1 MAKKRQSPEIESLA
15 PVEKPAI
22 DAVVMQDS
30 AIQSF
35 LKHLQ
40 VERQVSGHTVS
51 GYLGDLVQFA
61 AFLLEKQLPL
71 AWERVDAVLARRYA
85 MELQERELAS
95 ASIQRKLSGL
105 RSFYRYLQRR
115 GILDENPFAAV
126 RRQRGRRPLP
136 QVFGRDEV
144 VRLLEAPSRFWTRMA
159 DAGSKGDADFASAR
173 DVAILEVLYSGGLR
187 ISEAMGLDLAHL
199 DFLSG
204 VCVVK
209 GKGRKE
215 RVCLLGRP
223 AITALRHYLRERER
237 LGLAGSRQPGPL
249 FLNQDGARLT
259 PRSVQRQLKLYLR
272 EAGLPVSY
280 TPHKLR
286 HSFATHLLDAGA
298 DLRSV
303 QELLGHANLSTT
315 QIYTHVS
322 AERLISAYDQAHPR
336 SGKSHRK

>member
-1 MAKKRQSPEIESLA
+1 MAKKRQSPESGSLE
-15 PVEKPAI
+15 PKKPATDI
-22 DAVVMQDS
+22 MVKQDS
-30 AIQSF
+30 AILSF
-35 LKHLQ
+35 LRHLQ
-40 VERQVSGHTVS
+40 VERQVSVHTVS

-61 AFLLEKQLPL
+61 AFLQEQHSSLV
-71 AWERVDAVLARRYA
+71 WERVDAVLARRYA
-85 MELQERELAS
+85 MHLQEQELSS

-105 RSFYRYLQRR
+105 RSFYRYLQRC
-115 GILDENPFAAV
+115 GDIEDNPFAAV

-136 QVFGRDEV
+136 QVFGREEV
-144 VRLLEAPSRFWTRMA
+144 VRLLEAPSLYWSKLA
-159 DAGSKGDADFASAR
+159 VSGSKGDVDFASAR

-187 ISEAMGLDLAHL
+187 ISEAIGLDLAHV

-204 VCVVK
+204 SCVVRGK
-209 GKGRKE
+209 GKKE

-223 AITALRHYLRERER
+223 AVTALRNYLRERER
-237 LGLAGSRQPGPL
+237 LGLAGSRQSGPL
-249 FLNQDGARLT
+249 FLNQEGTRLT
-259 PRSVQRQLKLYLR
+259 VRSVQRQLKFYLR
-272 EAGLPVSY
+272 EAGLSSSY

-336 SGKSHRK
+336 AGKSGRK

>member
-1 MAKKRQSPEIESLA
+1 MARKRQLPGSERLEPG
-15 PVEKPAI
+15 KPAA
-22 DAVVMQDS
+22 DAMVMQDS
-30 AIQSF
+30 AVLSF

-40 VERQVSGHTVS
+40 VERQVSVHTVS

-61 AFLLEKQLPL
+61 AFLQGQHLPL
-71 AWERVDAVLARRYA
+71 AWERVDATLARRYA
-85 MELQERELAS
+85 MDLQEREMSS

-105 RSFYRYLQRR
+105 RSFYRYLQRC
-115 GILDENPFAAV
+115 GDLADNPFTAV
-126 RRQRGRRPLP
+126 RRQRSQRPLP
-136 QVFGRDEV
+136 QVFGREEV
-144 VRLLEAPSRFWTRMA
+144 VRLLEAPPRHWAKMA
-159 DAGSKGDADFASAR
+159 AAGSKGDVDFASAR

-187 ISEAMGLDLAHL
+187 ISEAIGLDLGHL
-199 DFLSG
+199 DFISG
-204 VCVVK
+204 SCVVRGK
-209 GKGRKE
+209 GKKE

-223 AITALRHYLRERER
+223 AVAALRRYLRERER

-249 FLNQDGARLT
+249 FLNQEGGRLT
-259 PRSVQRQLKLYLR
+259 SRSVQRQLKLYLR
-272 EAGLPVSY
+272 EAGLPSSY

-322 AERLISAYDQAHPR
+322 AERLISAYDAAHPR
-336 SGKSHRK
+336 AGKPGRK

>member
-1 MAKKRQSPEIESLA
+1 MAKKRQISEAEPQEA
-15 PVEKPAI
+15 EKP
-22 DAVVMQDS
+22 VVDTLVKQDS
-30 AIQSF
+30 SVLSF
-35 LKHLQ
+35 IKHLQ

-51 GYLGDLVQFA
+51 GYLSDLVQFA
-61 AFLLEKQLPL
+61 VFLQEQHLPL
-71 AWERVDAVLARRYA
+71 AWERVDATLARRYA
-85 MELQERELAS
+85 MELQERKLAS
-95 ASIQRKLSGL
+95 ASIQRKLSSL

-115 GILDENPFAAV
+115 NDLEENPFAAV

-136 QVFGRDEV
+136 LVCGRDEV
-144 VRLLEAPSRFWTRMA
+144 VRLLEAAPRYWGKMA
-159 DAGSKGDADFASAR
+159 VAGSKGDVDFASAR

-187 ISEAMGLDLAHL
+187 IGEAVGLDLADI

-204 VCVVK
+204 LCVVRGK
-209 GKGRKE
+209 GKKE

-223 AITALRHYLRERER
+223 AVSALRGYLRERER

-249 FLNQDGARLT
+249 FLNQEGSRLT

-272 EAGLPVSY
+272 EAGLPPSY

-322 AERLISAYDQAHPR
+322 AERLISAYDHAHPR
-336 SGKSHRK
+336 AGKPVRK